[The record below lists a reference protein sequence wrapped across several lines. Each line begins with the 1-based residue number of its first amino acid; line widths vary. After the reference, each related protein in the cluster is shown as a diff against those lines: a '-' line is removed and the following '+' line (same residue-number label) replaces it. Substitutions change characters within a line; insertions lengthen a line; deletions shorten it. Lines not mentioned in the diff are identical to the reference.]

1 MSEAEQIQNDID
13 TILMFMNDDLESSG
27 SVIKN
32 AIFGFLPGKNDYE
45 AFQNIYS
52 WAPDRLE
59 KILKICLTRSLVE
72 KTHYD
77 REALGAIALT
87 EEGQSRAISVK
98 HGKDRS
104 YELGS
109 GMQIAS
115 LTVHGPAQVGNGN
128 VQNFQNFFNQL
139 TQQIEAA
146 DATEVEKQEARSLL
160 AKFLEHPL
168 VCSIAGGITGSL
180 GNLK

>member
-27 SVIKN
+27 SVVKH
-32 AIFGFLPGKNDYE
+32 AIFGFLPGENDYE

-52 WAPDRLE
+52 WTPSRLE
-59 KILKICLTRSLVE
+59 KILKICLTRALVE
-72 KTHYD
+72 ESNYNDH

-146 DATEVEKQEARSLL
+146 DATEAEKQEARSLL

-168 VCSIAGGITGSL
+168 VCSIVGGITGSL
-180 GNLK
+180 G